1 MRVYQFRHIRADGQC
16 SGGFGVNRGLLALAV
31 AALAL
36 PLVGSAAPRPPA
48 AGDAPVELV
57 ALLDGKPL
65 AERPHARTALERE
78 QASVAAR
85 ISAAVPGSRIR
96 WRYQLVLNGFA
107 VVAPASAVARIA
119 AIPGVREVQR
129 SVRYHRTLYQ
139 SPQVIG
145 APQVWGATL
154 ATAGNGIKIGVIDD
168 GVDQSHPFFSPA
180 GFSMP
185 AGYPK
190 GNAAY
195 TTAEGD
201 RRALVP
207 APGRQLALREAAV
220 RPAAIGARHP
230 RGRHRGRRPRHD
242 REGARRPGAGLR
254 ASRPARTSA
263 TTAC

>member
-36 PLVGSAAPRPPA
+36 PLVGSAAPRPPV
-48 AGDAPVELV
+48 AGGAPVELV

-65 AERPHARTALERE
+65 AERPHARAAIERE

-107 VVAPASAVARIA
+107 VVAPARRGGPDRGDSRRARGA
-119 AIPGVREVQR
+119 AERPLPPHALPE
-129 SVRYHRTLYQ
+129 
-139 SPQVIG
+139 
-145 APQVWGATL
+145 
-154 ATAGNGIKIGVIDD
+154 
-168 GVDQSHPFFSPA
+168 PA
-180 GFSMP
+180 GDRRA
-185 AGYPK
+185 AGLGPDA
-190 GNAAY
+190 GDRGQRDQDRRDRRRRRPVASVLLAGRLLDARRLSEGQRRLHD
-195 TTAEGD
+195 AEGD

-230 RGRHRGRRPRHD
+230 RGGHRGRRPRHD
-242 REGARRPGAGLR
+242 REGACRPGAGLR
-254 ASRPARTSA
+254 ASRPARISA